1 MGRFANQLEDSLSTK
16 TKCTTARK
24 IIELA
29 DFTPSCRSA
38 WSLVRRIRSKIKRSC
53 HPRFPETGVTDI
65 TNNSSALMCSASF
78 QEHKFTLVYNQNV
91 KSIVES
97 SIGRSISNSA
107 SVSSLAQPQIRKVTR
122 FTSLFIDQSA
132 VSALCPPPL
141 KMRDKQ

>member
-16 TKCTTARK
+16 TKCTTVRK

-29 DFTPSCRSA
+29 DFTPSCR
-38 WSLVRRIRSKIKRSC
+38 LVRRIRSKIKRSC

-91 KSIVES
+91 KSTVES
-97 SIGRSISNSA
+97 SIGRSIT
-107 SVSSLAQPQIRKVTR
+107 VSSLAQPQIRKVTP

-132 VSALCPPPL
+132 VFALCPSY
-141 KMRDKQ
+141 RDPGEPSD